1 MNFYVNA
8 PKSCRRDQ
16 LSSCIAC
23 IACTFPERITR
34 CFVWFQ
40 KKKSKGEELEDYEDQ
55 FEEKIELKKDWTW
68 TDEDASSDEDRQEFE
83 EGREDRWKECIS
95 VCKVIYKLLFLR
107 KNNTTPEFLFT
118 VEVLSGKNIRNRLS
132 NLLVNTIT
140 DGTLVKALTGS
151 CLACSVNMET
161 TFDSDRGKLN
171 FFFSRHLHLFR
182 SAQMVLQGF
191 DLEFFFSSWKECVCS
206 SCLELLKSK
215 TNIRQGSFFLDLPLW
230 LISRFF
236 VAVM

>member
-1 MNFYVNA
+1 MDEGFEEDADVDWLEVSEEE
-8 PKSCRRDQ
+8 PHEDRQGSGERRED
-16 LSSCIAC
+16 
-23 IACTFPERITR
+23 EGEEG
-34 CFVWFQ
+34 
-40 KKKSKGEELEDYEDQ
+40 KDEGGEGEDEGEDKGEECKNVY
-55 FEEKIELKKDWTW
+55 
-68 TDEDASSDEDRQEFE
+68 
-83 EGREDRWKECIS
+83 
-95 VCKVIYKLLFLR
+95 KVIYKLLFLR
-107 KNNTTPEFLFT
+107 KNTTIPKFLYT
-118 VEVLSGKNIRNRLS
+118 AEVLSGKNIRYRLA
-132 NLLVNTIT
+132 NLLFNSVT
-140 DGTLVKALTGS
+140 DGTLVKALTGC
-151 CLACSVNMET
+151 CLDCSVNMET